1 MQLIARAPDTGRSS
15 SHLSS
20 PRTARVAKAE
30 SSRGGGKRTGLSA
43 SHAATTT
50 PCLALRFQTGSRTS
64 GVDAHR
70 VHALQ
75 GCECREKTHRFK
87 CDPVEVMATV
97 LSRPRPTCCWSK
109 TAVAKEPRAR
119 RLGDPHAVPKDGL
132 GAHDEGRG
140 CPRMCMHNEQGHR
153 PKVPLEGTAIT
164 HGHFAGAC
172 EQGFTFGRLVRTRRV
187 PGWVALSQASDQR
200 WIGRIFSSWRR
211 SVLRVR

>member
-43 SHAATTT
+43 NQAATTT

-75 GCECREKTHRFK
+75 GCECREKTHRLK
-87 CDPVEVMATV
+87 CDPVDVMATV
-97 LSRPRPTCCWSK
+97 LSRRT
-109 TAVAKEPRAR
+109 
-119 RLGDPHAVPKDGL
+119 
-132 GAHDEGRG
+132 HDDGRG
-140 CPRMCMHNEQGHR
+140 CPRMCMHNEEGHR
-153 PKVPLEGTAIT
+153 PEVPFLAPSADCDTRWD
-164 HGHFAGAC
+164 
-172 EQGFTFGRLVRTRRV
+172 GRLHAAAAKDKLWYRPVS
-187 PGWVALSQASDQR
+187 PDG
-200 WIGRIFSSWRR
+200 
-211 SVLRVR
+211 LRPCAYLDNL

>member
-1 MQLIARAPDTGRSS
+1 MAMRSAALVMQLIARAPDTGRSS

-20 PRTARVAKAE
+20 PRATRVAKAE

-43 SHAATTT
+43 NHAATTT

-75 GCECREKTHRFK
+75 GCECREKTHRLK

-97 LSRPRPTCCWSK
+97 LSRRRPTCCWSK

-119 RLGDPHAVPKDGL
+119 RLGDPHAVPNDGL

-153 PKVPLEGTAIT
+153 PEVPVG
-164 HGHFAGAC
+164 
-172 EQGFTFGRLVRTRRV
+172 GRQLPRA
-187 PGWVALSQASDQR
+187 PPC
-200 WIGRIFSSWRR
+200 
-211 SVLRVR
+211 

>member
-1 MQLIARAPDTGRSS
+1 MQLIVRAPDTGRSS
-15 SHLSS
+15 NHLSS

-75 GCECREKTHRFK
+75 GCECREKTHRLK

-97 LSRPRPTCCWSK
+97 LSRCRPTCCWSK

-119 RLGDPHAVPKDGL
+119 RLGDPRAVPNDGL

-153 PKVPLEGTAIT
+153 PEVPLWAHVTEGPA
-164 HGHFAGAC
+164 
-172 EQGFTFGRLVRTRRV
+172 VRSDATRTGSRV
-187 PGWVALSQASDQR
+187 
-200 WIGRIFSSWRR
+200 
-211 SVLRVR
+211 